1 MVISLR
7 SALKDYNYAERWYL
21 GAVSICTSSYVP
33 NTSNCNPCHVL
44 YELVRSWEVVAIR
57 IRILSTLELMTTI
70 HSLHCSFINYN
81 ITDRAY
87 RRTVISLP
95 VLMTFCCRAIMSH
108 ARRTLSPQFQVRWTK
123 NIRRHAKVDYFM
135 SLIGSSWLRET
146 EHFHFFYFKPWS
158 PFKRTLFQPR
168 YNSCKVTLDLSGHKD
183 YSKFYHFLSFLT
195 YFDQF
200 HRMATNCQF
209 CIANSSPLLISYVKW
224 TSKSFMTHWVSH
236 SKDN

>member
-1 MVISLR
+1 MR
-7 SALKDYNYAERWYL
+7 S
-21 GAVSICTSSYVP
+21 C
-33 NTSNCNPCHVL
+33 CHPHPHPQ
-44 YELVRSWEVVAIR
+44 YPG
-57 IRILSTLELMTTI
+57 TTLMTTI

-95 VLMTFCCRAIMSH
+95 VLMMFCCRAIMSH

-123 NIRRHAKVDYFM
+123 NIRRHAKVDYFI
-135 SLIGSSWLRET
+135 SFIGSSWLRET

-158 PFKRTLFQPR
+158 TAVQAYSLSTKIQFFF
-168 YNSCKVTLDLSGHKD
+168 SGHKD

-200 HRMATNCQF
+200 HRMTT
-209 CIANSSPLLISYVKW
+209 K
-224 TSKSFMTHWVSH
+224 
-236 SKDN
+236 